1 MRETTQENKAEI
13 LGDLWLNHKTDPN
26 FEDFISYNDLGLP
39 LAYAISMNIIEA
51 TELSDKLVNET
62 FTLLLE
68 NLEVEDQGFVNL
80 EDIFILAGN
89 S

>member
-68 NLEVEDQGFVNL
+68 NFEVEDQGFVNL

>member
-1 MRETTQENKAEI
+1 MSATTQENKAEI
-13 LGDLWLNHKTDPN
+13 LGEFWLNHKDDTN
-26 FEDFISYNDLGLP
+26 FEEFISYNDLGLP
-39 LAYAISMNIIEA
+39 LAYAISMNIIKA

-62 FTLLLE
+62 FTLLLASF
-68 NLEVEDQGFVNL
+68 EVEDEGFENL